1 MNSTDKYLEFLKTP
15 IDPKDIK
22 NATVDDLDV
31 QINTKKDLLEI
42 LEEKI
47 YSLFYNPLS
56 SLCIFLSAFR
66 KSPAKL
72 SSFRQS
78 GSLEME
84 MISV

>member
-1 MNSTDKYLEFLKTP
+1 MNSIDKYLEFLNSPT
-15 IDPKDIK
+15 DPKDIK
-22 NATVDDLDV
+22 NATVDDLDE
-31 QINTKKDLLEI
+31 QINAKKVLEI

-56 SLCIFLSAFR
+56 SLCIFLSDFR
-66 KSPAKL
+66 KSPTKL